1 MAVKTS
7 FYMIPIMQDEE
18 FQKLSEEEQNAQW
31 DRELD
36 SMTEEDWDR
45 FYFDCTGRHLG
56 DPIPE
61 HKLVDADEFFANPKK
76 F

>member
-1 MAVKTS
+1 
-7 FYMIPIMQDEE
+7 MIPIMPDEE

-36 SMTEEDWDR
+36 SMTEEDCDR
-45 FYFDCTGRHLG
+45 FYSGCTGRHIG

-61 HKLVDADEFFANPKK
+61 DELVGMDEFFANSEA
-76 F
+76 FQ